1 MASGIEPTDEFA
13 SFVQDLHD
21 SEINAEIGW
30 FFDGVW
36 CVKIGDKL
44 QRLPSRSQLRIAGR
58 GRRVASVNS
67 RQAVPEQRLR
77 QGVAAR
83 VRVSDEQ
90 QRRGQAGGNRR

>member
-36 CVKIGDKL
+36 CVKIGDKRNGYKDEASL
-44 QRLPSRSQLRIAGR
+44 RSLGEAAEWLRSRAVELYPDSEFAKDW
-58 GRRVASVNS
+58 RRAF
-67 RQAVPEQRLR
+67 E
-77 QGVAAR
+77 
-83 VRVSDEQ
+83 
-90 QRRGQAGGNRR
+90 